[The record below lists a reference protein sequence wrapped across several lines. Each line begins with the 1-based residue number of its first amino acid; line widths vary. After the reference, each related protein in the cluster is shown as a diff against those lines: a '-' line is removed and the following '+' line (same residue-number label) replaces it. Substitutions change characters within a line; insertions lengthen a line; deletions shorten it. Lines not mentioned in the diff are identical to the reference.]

1 MLVCTATLAWGVN
14 LPAHTVVIKGTQI
27 YDAKKGS
34 FVELGMLDVMQ
45 IFGYDIMLSAL
56 IIPGSNNL
64 LVVLD
69 VLSLIQVVRVSLSL
83 LMTSLAI
90 I

>member
-1 MLVCTATLAWGVN
+1 MCTATLAWGVN